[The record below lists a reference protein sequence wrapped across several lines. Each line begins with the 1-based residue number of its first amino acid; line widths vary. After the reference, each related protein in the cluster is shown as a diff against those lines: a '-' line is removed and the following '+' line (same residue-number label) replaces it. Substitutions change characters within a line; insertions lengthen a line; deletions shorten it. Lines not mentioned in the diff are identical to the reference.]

1 MYTTFIRP
9 ILKYASVVSD
19 GCNRCEMEKKEKLQF
34 FAAGIRTGLPT
45 IGSKTSFYS
54 ETGWIL
60 LLTGEKCPN

>member
-1 MYTTFIRP
+1 MHQLFRTGVTDM
-9 ILKYASVVSD
+9 KWK
-19 GCNRCEMEKKEKLQF
+19 KKEKLQF